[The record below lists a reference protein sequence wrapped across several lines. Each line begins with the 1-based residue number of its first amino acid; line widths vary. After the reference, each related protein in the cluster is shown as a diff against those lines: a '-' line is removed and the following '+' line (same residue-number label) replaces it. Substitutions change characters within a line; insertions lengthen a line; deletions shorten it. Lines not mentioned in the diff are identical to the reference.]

1 MIVPRRLTPVPI
13 TDVLDALEGGH
24 HRAYGYGVSPE
35 SRLLAAAHLTLEH
48 GELSGALHG
57 VFNDN
62 LGNHDATAAQ
72 RDDPTVAVFATVLET
87 ERRPD
92 GSAYSA
98 GHTRCA
104 YDTPEAGAE
113 GYWRCLRDGFP
124 EAYAAMIAADADAFS
139 EALKARHY
147 YTQSLAL
154 YERGVDSLVATW
166 RARAA

>member
-1 MIVPRRLTPVPI
+1 MIVPRVLTPIPLS
-13 TDVLDALEGGH
+13 DVLDAIESGH
-24 HRAYGYGVSPE
+24 FRAFGYGVLPDA
-35 SRLLAAAHLTLEH
+35 RVLAAAHLSLEH

-57 VFNDN
+57 VWCFN

-72 RDDPTVAVFATVLET
+72 RDDPTVAVFSTILET

-104 YDTPEAGAE
+104 YDDAEQGAE
-113 GYWRCLRDGFP
+113 GYWRCLFDGFP
-124 EAYAAMIAADADAFS
+124 EAYAAIFAGDSDAFS
-139 EALKARHY
+139 VALKRRGY
-147 YTQSLAL
+147 YTSALAT